1 MATER
6 IYKKHSNT
14 LPVIISIA
22 LVLYVLGGFGLFFWS
37 AYNISKEVQSNMKFE
52 VFFDDNAS
60 DEQIKN
66 LQNDLKNNTAMV
78 REIHFISK
86 DEAAQSFIQEFGEDF
101 TQVLQ
106 YNPLK
111 SSLEVFINNE
121 GTNEEQLTE
130 LIASA
135 EKADGVFEV
144 KYAKPVL
151 QNVGPQ
157 LRNLSLIFLVL
168 IVLLLIIS
176 LTLIDNSIRLSFY
189 AQRFLIK
196 SMQLV
201 GATKGFIL
209 RPYLTTALIQGFLG
223 ALIAITLIT
232 ASIFFLTTSFPV
244 TKEVFNPLHI
254 TIIYIALLISG
265 IIITISSSMIVMRKY
280 LGRSAYKLY

>member
-78 REIHFISK
+78 REIHFI
-86 DEAAQSFIQEFGEDF
+86 QEFGEDF

-157 LRNLSLIFLVL
+157 LRNLSLIFL
-168 IVLLLIIS
+168 LIIS

-189 AQRFLIK
+189 AQHFLIK